1 MRLVAPDRWWVL
13 QGANAILRIGVLG
26 WQRGR
31 HGDLM
36 MIVHAAVVLRP
47 ALGLIQARTTP
58 DPGNHLGRHPRDAI
72 GTDAAAWREPPAVHV
87 AIDRR
92 ARQTGLQDDGLDVP
106 QQFVRRLGTAVS
118 AIVQGHHGS
127 LPCNRPCEQL
137 SASEAGASSAGRSS
151 MKDGVERSGPAN

>member
-26 WQRGR
+26 WRSGRRPGELLVILRGAVI
-31 HGDLM
+31 LQP
-36 MIVHAAVVLRP
+36 AAV
-47 ALGLIQARTTP
+47 LIQARATV

-72 GTDAAAWREPPAVHV
+72 GTDAAAWREPTALHV

-106 QQFVRRLGTAVS
+106 QQFLRRLGTAVI
-118 AIVQGHHGS
+118 AIV
-127 LPCNRPCEQL
+127 
-137 SASEAGASSAGRSS
+137 
-151 MKDGVERSGPAN
+151 